1 MDQKLEAEI
10 VAKVL
15 KGDRQE
21 YALLVEKYKSP
32 IYNLAYRMTGNLE
45 DAGDLAQ
52 ETFVR
57 AFQHLQRF
65 DPDKI
70 FFTWLYTIS
79 LNIIKNHL
87 RKKREVTA
95 EYEPGSAH
103 LTGPAGEREN
113 PEQLFILHQQADVLD
128 ACLQKLPVDL
138 REAIIL
144 RFYAELSF
152 EEVAAISGASLS
164 AVKMRVYRGLERLK
178 QLMSEF
184 GSEHSP

>member
-1 MDQKLEAEI
+1 MDQKLEVEI
-10 VAKVL
+10 VARVL
-15 KGDRQE
+15 KGDRKA
-21 YALLVEKYKSP
+21 YALLVEEYKTL
-32 IYNLAYRMTGNLE
+32 IYNLALRMTGNLE

-65 DPDKI
+65 DPDKK

-79 LNIIKNHL
+79 LNIIRNHL
-87 RKKREVTA
+87 RKKRKVAA

-103 LTGPAGEREN
+103 LAGPANDREN
-113 PEQLFILHQQADVLD
+113 PEQLFIRNQEADVLD

-144 RFYAELSF
+144 RFYLELSF
-152 EEVAAISGASLS
+152 EEVAAIAGASVS
-164 AVKMRVYRGLERLK
+164 AVKMRVYRGLTRLK

-184 GSEHSP
+184 GSERTP